1 MGIDFAACPLSSQN
15 KRVPPNRKVLL
26 VPILDNWPTLAGGLL
41 VAVSEDI
48 AAIDA
53 ARARAEALGLEDC
66 MFVEGSADNIPWRDA
81 FFTEAY
87 LENEST
93 PEVRRVVQEGGEI
106 HEWQNKS

>member
-1 MGIDFAACPLSSQN
+1 M
-15 KRVPPNRKVLL
+15 PPNRKVLL

-41 VAVSEDI
+41 VGVSEDL

-53 ARARAEALGLEDC
+53 ARAKAEALGLEDC
-66 MFVEGSADNIPWRDA
+66 MFVEGSPDNIPWRDA

-87 LENEST
+87 LEKEAT
-93 PEVRRVVQEGGEI
+93 PEIRRVIQEGGEI